1 MRKSTSWR
9 RPEIG
14 QRPFKR
20 RILMSVALIEEIIE
34 KAKAFKNKAEDD
46 DQKELSL
53 LIKDLEEAKLSVFV
67 KTAEARPLLERCHRA
82 VDELGTAI
90 AEEGMRS
97 DESKTTFSV
106 FQKAVSKL
114 RNTLMVRT
122 QRAT

>member
-1 MRKSTSWR
+1 
-9 RPEIG
+9 
-14 QRPFKR
+14 
-20 RILMSVALIEEIIE
+20 MSVVLIEEIIK
-34 KAKAFKNKAEDD
+34 KAKTFEDKADGD

-67 KTAEARPLLERCHRA
+67 KTTDARPLLERCHRA
-82 VDELGTAI
+82 VDDLGA
-90 AEEGMRS
+90 AVAGEDNWS
-97 DESKTTFSV
+97 ANAKSTFSA